1 MADSKKSGL
10 DSFFKWVE
18 KLTKVHKILICVI
31 PAVLFIGASV
41 YFLYMPKY
49 KEIEKLKQE
58 LKTLEDKLRD
68 VKKKASKLK
77 DLKKE
82 IAEKQKEFNEARKSL
97 PESQEIPTLLTSIS
111 HSGQDAGL
119 EFLLFQPKNEKKVDF
134 YAEIPVS
141 INVMGNYHNVLLFF
155 DKVARLPRIVNIK
168 NITMRPSPP
177 VKEKPNRLNVTCT
190 AVTYTFLE

>member
-1 MADSKKSGL
+1 MAESKQSGL
-10 DSFFKWVE
+10 ESFFKKIE

-31 PAVLFIGASV
+31 PSILLIGASV
-41 YFLYMPKY
+41 YFLYMPKHE
-49 KEIEKLKQE
+49 EIKKLKQQ
-58 LKTLEDKLRD
+58 LQTLEAKLRD
-68 VKKKASKLK
+68 VKKKAKRLPQ
-77 DLKKE
+77 LKKE
-82 IAEKQKEFNEARKSL
+82 IAEKQKEFNEAKKSL

-119 EFLLFQPKNEKKVDF
+119 EFLLFQPSNERKVDF

-155 DKVARLPRIVNIK
+155 DKVAKLHRIVNIK
-168 NITMRPSPP
+168 NITMKPAP
-177 VKEKPNRLNVTCT
+177 VKKNPDRLNVTCT